1 MKNKVCILTTVHPPF
16 DTRIFHK
23 QAKTL
28 VQAGYDVT
36 LIAQHDTDEV
46 VGGIKIIALP
56 RPRNRFARIFGL
68 TWRAY
73 RLAVR
78 ERADVYH
85 FHDPE
90 LLPVGVVLRL
100 LTQKRVIY
108 DVHEHYPNAIMS
120 KDWLPLVVRRLVKI
134 AFVFIEPLL
143 VSRLNAVVYTTPLV
157 GKRYAR
163 FKVKSVRVENY
174 PLLEMFEGVHLADLE
189 KREKR
194 LVYLG
199 GLTRIRGILELIE
212 GFSLLQERCPDLD
225 LCLIG
230 RPDPDFFGQEIERH
244 CERLGVAEKVRVIP
258 PVPYGSIKDYL
269 ARCFI
274 GIVTYLPYP
283 NHTSCLPNKLFEYM
297 ACGLPV
303 IASDFPLYREVIEGA
318 NCGKLVDPTKPV
330 EIARAIEETL
340 EDPKGWCEMSRNGY
354 QAFRTKYNWTNETE
368 RLLAVYEE
376 LLA

>member
-1 MKNKVCILTTVHPPF
+1 MKTKVCILTTVHPPF

-36 LIAQHDTDEV
+36 LIAQHDGDDEV
-46 VGGIKIIALP
+46 AGIRITGLP
-56 RPRNRFARIFGL
+56 KPRNRAARIFGL
-68 TWRAY
+68 TWRTY

-120 KDWLPLVVRRLVKI
+120 KYWIPKPVRWIVKVC
-134 AFVFIEPLL
+134 FSLFELLL
-143 VSRLNAVVYTTPLV
+143 VSFLNAVIYTTPLV
-157 GKRYAR
+157 GERYAR
-163 FKVKSVRVENY
+163 LKVKSARVDNF
-174 PLLEMFEGVHLADLE
+174 PLLEMFEEVHLADFE

-212 GFSLLQERCPDLD
+212 GFSLVHEKFPELRLY
-225 LCLIG
+225 LIG
-230 RPDPDFFGQEIERH
+230 RPDPVSFAQRIGQL
-244 CERLGVAEKVRVIP
+244 CERLGVAEKVLFIQS
-258 PVPYGSIKDYL
+258 VPYEEIGSHL
-269 ARCFI
+269 TRFCI

-303 IASDFPLYREVIEGA
+303 IASDFPLYREVVEDA
-318 NCGKLVDPTKPV
+318 TCGRLVDPTKPI
-330 EIARAIEETL
+330 EIARAVEEIL
-340 EDPKGWCEMSRNGY
+340 EDPEGWCEMSRNGY
-354 QAFRTKYNWTNETE
+354 QAFRTKYNWSNEAE
-368 RLLAVYEE
+368 KMLAVYEE